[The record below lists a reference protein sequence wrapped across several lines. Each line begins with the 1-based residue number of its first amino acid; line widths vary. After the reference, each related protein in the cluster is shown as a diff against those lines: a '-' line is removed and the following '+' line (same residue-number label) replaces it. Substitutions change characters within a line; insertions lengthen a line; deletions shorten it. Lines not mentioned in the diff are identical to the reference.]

1 MKKIV
6 GLGVSKVFFWFSILH
21 CLGLSFLKSGS
32 KTEWQCHHASQLTFT
47 LGCSIVQCL
56 NYYNSQSRFSTGYL
70 LGTGSGL
77 IWKCTLIPHKYNTK
91 GVVLQRG
98 EFFKSGKALI
108 FSPSAICAKNS
119 QNVARMWTKPFRL
132 FEPAR
137 LRIFIYF
144 LIYWAILSLKSAA
157 VLKACITV

>member
-6 GLGVSKVFFWFSILH
+6 RLGVSKVFRRCSILH
-21 CLGLSFLKSGS
+21 CSGVSFLKSGS
-32 KTEWQCHHASQLTFT
+32 KTEWLCYHASQLTFT
-47 LGCSIVQCL
+47 LGCSILQCL
-56 NYYNSQSRFSTGYL
+56 NYYNSQSRFLRAIY
-70 LGTGSGL
+70 SGL
-77 IWKCTLIPHKYNTK
+77 DQDWCGNAPW
-91 GVVLQRG
+91 
-98 EFFKSGKALI
+98 F

-144 LIYWAILSLKSAA
+144 LIYWAILSLKSAEQKIWK
-157 VLKACITV
+157 LFWESWEKYFIF